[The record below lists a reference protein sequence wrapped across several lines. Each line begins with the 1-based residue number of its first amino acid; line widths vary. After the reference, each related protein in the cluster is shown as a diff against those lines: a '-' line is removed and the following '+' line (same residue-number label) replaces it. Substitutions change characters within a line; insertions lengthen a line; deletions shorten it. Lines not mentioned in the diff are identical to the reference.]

1 MAKKKTLHVT
11 DTELAVLR
19 VLWQHGR
26 ETARGITEKVYQSCS
41 ASDFATVHSML
52 KRLEAKGAVD
62 RDRSTHPHGFTA
74 AVSETDIAGF
84 KLAEIADQLPGGSMA
99 PFILHLLDAQQLSKE
114 DADAIRE
121 MLKNYKPKRQ

>member
-1 MAKKKTLHVT
+1 MTSKHTLHVT

-19 VLWQHGR
+19 VLWQHGKQ
-26 ETARGITEKVYQSCS
+26 TAREITEKVYSGYS

-52 KRLEAKGAVD
+52 KRLEAKGAID

-74 AVSETDIAGF
+74 AVTETDIIGF
-84 KLAEIADQLPGGSMA
+84 TLAEMADKFSGGSMA
-99 PFILHLLDAQQLSKE
+99 PFILHLMEARKLSQK

-121 MLKNYKPKRQ
+121 MLKNYKAKR